1 MTDLMC
7 STLPI
12 RSMVKT
18 AFCLQCL
25 LIFVVGTCA
34 GQVFGG
40 CGDYLHHNGLLRFSP
55 VMLGSGAHESDLSFF
70 NNLSGV
76 PEEFSRDGLP
86 TSRCSGGNCRSAP
99 ENPPVDPSRT
109 VVLRRQPV
117 SLPMDAVDLN
127 LASASIFVSTN
138 DRLPLSASL
147 EVMTPP
153 PILAS

>member
-1 MTDLMC
+1 MC

-18 AFCLQCL
+18 ACFLQCL
-25 LIFVVGTCA
+25 LFFVFGTHV

-55 VMLGSGAHESDLSFF
+55 GVLGSGAHESDL
-70 NNLSGV
+70 NLSDNLSAVSENSG
-76 PEEFSRDGLP
+76 RDGLP

-99 ENPPVDPSRT
+99 ENPPVDPART

-117 SLPMDAVDLN
+117 SLPVEAVDLN
-127 LASASIFVSTN
+127 LPTASIFVSSN

-153 PILAS
+153 PIPAS